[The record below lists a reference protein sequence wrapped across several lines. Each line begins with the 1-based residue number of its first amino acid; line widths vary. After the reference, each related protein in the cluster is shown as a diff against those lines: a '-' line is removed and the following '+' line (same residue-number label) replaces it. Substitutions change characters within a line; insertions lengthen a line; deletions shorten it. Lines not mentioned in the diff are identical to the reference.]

1 VLSGPLA
8 TEHGAGAANPAGL
21 SDISVMSGFG
31 ANMAEAADAAAAI
44 AAIDDESVAYRL
56 GRAHA
61 RIEAAL
67 STPGIFGRVAI
78 SQTMRDVAPDLMDV
92 LGSAAALPTDTKG
105 AAVDGATEYLF
116 RYAPLNGIYG
126 GTIDVFR
133 NMIAQH
139 VLGLRRPNYSPPK

>member
-1 VLSGPLA
+1 MLSGPLA
-8 TEHGAGAANPAGL
+8 TEHGAGGANPAGL
-21 SDISVMSGFG
+21 ADIAVMSGFG

-78 SQTMRDVAPDLMDV
+78 SQTMRDVAPDLMDARDRPRP
-92 LGSAAALPTDTKG
+92 SPQTPRAPPS
-105 AAVDGATEYLF
+105 TE
-116 RYAPLNGIYG
+116 PPS
-126 GTIDVFR
+126 TSSD
-133 NMIAQH
+133 
-139 VLGLRRPNYSPPK
+139 RRR